1 MLKSVRL
8 ICETVGNFS
17 SFGGEAK
24 AVSFEEA
31 KWAFAVTMKRARV
44 VHPHQDRRD
53 EKNPRMYLVPLLE
66 LLDVGVHPHSSNGTS
81 LQEEVILDPK
91 TRREEDMVVLIARRD
106 MAKGEEVYLW
116 AGRLSNSEMLM
127 RHNRTFRD
135 NPTGIGRNVTQPP
148 NWSPN
153 PKVPIQKE
161 YAKFNC
167 SSLESFEL
175 RFSTKGWPM
184 RAFIRC
190 WRVSW
195 FLANGWYNP
204 GYAKKPGILRNLEK
218 WPPPKKYDHD
228 DWLAWTQADQAL
240 NNVIRDYCK

>member
-1 MLKSVRL
+1 
-8 ICETVGNFS
+8 
-17 SFGGEAK
+17 
-24 AVSFEEA
+24 
-31 KWAFAVTMKRARV
+31 
-44 VHPHQDRRD
+44 
-53 EKNPRMYLVPLLE
+53 
-66 LLDVGVHPHSSNGTS
+66 
-81 LQEEVILDPK
+81 
-91 TRREEDMVVLIARRD
+91 

-153 PKVPIQKE
+153 PNVPIQKE

-204 GYAKKPGILRNLEK
+204 GYAKKPGILRSLEK

-228 DWLAWTQADQAL
+228 DWLAWTQADNQL
-240 NNVIRDYCK
+240 NGVIRDYCEMMKAQLKDTMTAATAEYFRNSEDPTDKLIWQLRVEETKTFKECISLSNYV